1 MPSNIGRTLAMGLGI
16 DVDARYRNEPKE
28 AVQSAAASFRSVEQ
42 YEEEEPTVAEYLR
55 SCRPTLHGVLGYI
68 KSLFPF
74 WSWIFHYN
82 ATWLLGD
89 VIAGVTVGFVVIP
102 QGMAY
107 ALLAQLTPEY
117 GLYTSFV
124 GFLLYWAFATS
135 KDITIG
141 TVAVMSQL
149 VGNIVLRVQDSH
161 PQYGGPQIAQALA
174 VISGAVLL
182 FIGLVRLGW
191 IVEFIPLV
199 AITSFMTGAA
209 VSIAAG
215 QIPALLGLQG
225 VNTRNATY
233 QVIIDL
239 LKALPTARLDAAM
252 GLTALF
258 LLYAIR
264 SFCNFMSNRQPHR
277 KKFWFFMSTL
287 RMAFVILLYV
297 LISWLVN
304 RHVNWDAKKAKFKV
318 LGKVPSGFQ
327 HVGAPKIDTELLS
340 AVAPDLPVTIIVL
353 IIEHIAISKSFGRV
367 NNYVINPSQELVAVG
382 FTNLFGPFLGAYPA
396 TGSFSRTAIKSK
408 AGVRTPLAGIFTAV
422 IVLLALYA
430 LTAVFFYIP
439 MATLAGLI
447 IHAVGDLITPPKV
460 VYQFWEVSPL
470 EVFIFFGGVFLTIF
484 TNIENGIYLT
494 MCASAALLLVR
505 LAKAKGHFLGR
516 VKVYRVNKDTAGKGV
531 PFNDNGEAIDV
542 PSREAYIPLKKDDGS
557 NPNIDVQ
564 TPYPGVFVYRF
575 GEGFNYT
582 NQAHYMDG
590 LVEFVQKHARRTILD
605 RYEKLG
611 VSLTVESPNYMNLL
625 ADFHPQDRPWNDPG
639 PRRGAKIDLDD
650 NRPILRAVIL
660 DCSAVNNID
669 VTSIQGLI
677 DVRNQLD
684 HYAEP
689 EIVEWHFANVNNRWT
704 RRALAAAGFGFPSV
718 KDEGNLNRWKPI
730 YSFAPVDSG
739 SGHEPHVTAQRSRDE
754 EEDVISPS
762 KGNDG
767 AARLAGRGD
776 GKLAALQG
784 MNRPFFH
791 IDVAAAVESAILNAE
806 SKTEPSPA
814 SSVIKSG

>member
-1 MPSNIGRTLAMGLGI
+1 MPNAGRVLAKGLGI
-16 DVDARYRNEPKE
+16 DVDARYRNEPRK
-28 AVQSAAASFRSVEQ
+28 AVQSAAASFNDVEQ
-42 YEEEEPTVAEYLR
+42 YEEREPTVAEFIEAH
-55 SCRPTLHGVLGYI
+55 RPTIPGTLTYI

-74 WSWIFHYN
+74 WQWIFHYN

-89 VIAGVTVGFVVIP
+89 IIAGVTVGFVVIP

-107 ALLAQLTPEY
+107 AILAQLSPEY

-149 VGNIVLRVQDSH
+149 VGNIVLRVQDTH
-161 PQYGGPQIAQALA
+161 PQYEAPQIAQALA
-174 VISGAVLL
+174 IISGAVLL
-182 FIGLVRLGW
+182 GIGLVRLGW

-209 VSIAAG
+209 ISIAAG
-215 QIPALLGLQG
+215 QVPALLGITG
-225 VNTRNATY
+225 VNTRGATY
-233 QVIIDL
+233 MVIIDT
-239 LKALPTARLDAAM
+239 LKALPRAKLDAAM

-264 SFCNFMSNRQPHR
+264 FVCNTMSDRQPHR

-304 RHVNWDAKKAKFKV
+304 RNVNWDAKKAKFKI

-327 HVGAPKIDTELLS
+327 HAGAPKIDTELLS

-353 IIEHIAISKSFGRV
+353 IIEHIAISKSFGRI

-430 LTAVFFYIP
+430 LTSVFFYIP
-439 MATLAGLI
+439 MASLAGLI

-470 EVFIFFGGVFLTIF
+470 EVFIFFGGVILTIF
-484 TNIENGIYLT
+484 TDIEKGIYLT

-505 LAKAKGHFLGR
+505 LAKAKGRFLGR
-516 VKVYRVNKDTAGKGV
+516 VRVYRATKDTAGKGV
-531 PFNDNGEAIDV
+531 PFNDRGEAIDL
-542 PSREAYIPLKKDDGS
+542 PSREAYVPLLKDDAS
-557 NPNIDVQ
+557 NPIVDVE
-564 TPYPGVFVYRF
+564 TPFPGVFVYRF

-582 NQAHYMDG
+582 NAAHYMDG
-590 LVEFVQKHARRTILD
+590 LTEFVMTHSRRTILD

-611 VSLTVESPNYMNLL
+611 
-625 ADFHPQDRPWNDPG
+625 DRPWNDPG
-639 PRRGAKIDLDD
+639 PRRGAKIDMEDT
-650 NRPILRAVIL
+650 RPILRAIVL
-660 DCSAVNNID
+660 DCSAVNNMD
-669 VTSIQGLI
+669 VTSVQSLV

-689 EIVEWHFANVNNRWT
+689 EVVEWHFANVNNRWT
-704 RRALAAAGFGFPSV
+704 RRALAAAGFGYPSV
-718 KDEGNLNRWKPI
+718 KDETLNRWKPI
-730 YSFAPVDSG
+730 FSFAPVDAASNQAPRIT
-739 SGHEPHVTAQRSRDE
+739 SQRSRDE
-754 EEDVISPS
+754 EDTIAPS
-762 KGNDG
+762 SKNVNDG
-767 AARLAGRGD
+767 VAPVAGRGD

-791 IDVAAAVESAILNAE
+791 IDVAAAVESAVSNAE
-806 SKTEPSPA
+806 QKSEVSPA
-814 SSVIKSG
+814 NSVLKSG

>member
-1 MPSNIGRTLAMGLGI
+1 MPSNVGRTLAKGLGI
-16 DVDARYRNEPKE
+16 DVDARYRNEPTE
-28 AVQSAAASFRSVEQ
+28 VVQSAAASFRSVEQ
-42 YEEEEPTVAEYLR
+42 YEEREPTIAEFLHAH
-55 SCRPTLHGVLGYI
+55 RPT
-68 KSLFPF
+68 
-74 WSWIFHYN
+74 
-82 ATWLLGD
+82 
-89 VIAGVTVGFVVIP
+89 
-102 QGMAY
+102 GMAY

-124 GFLLYWAFATS
+124 GFILYWAFATS

-225 VNTRNATY
+225 VNTRNPTY
-233 QVIIDL
+233 EVIIDL
-239 LKALPTARLDAAM
+239 LKALPTARIDAAM
-252 GLTALF
+252 GLSALF

-264 SFCNFMSNRQPHR
+264 SFCSVMSNRQPHR

-304 RHVNWDAKKAKFKV
+304 RHVNWNAKKAKFKI

-327 HVGAPKIDTELLS
+327 HTGAPNIDTELLS
-340 AVAPDLPVTIIVL
+340 AIAPDLPVTIIVL

-430 LTAVFFYIP
+430 LTSVFFYIP

-470 EVFIFFGGVFLTIF
+470 EVFIFFAGVLLTIF

-516 VKVYRVNKDTAGKGV
+516 VRVYRATKDTTGKG
-531 PFNDNGEAIDV
+531 GEAIEI
-542 PSREAYIPLKKDDGS
+542 PSREAYVPLAKDDGT

-564 TPYPGVFVYRF
+564 SPYPGVFVYRF

-582 NQAHYMDG
+582 NQAHYMDS
-590 LVEFVQKHARRTILD
+590 LVAYVQKHARRTILD

-611 VSLTVESPNYMNLL
+611 
-625 ADFHPQDRPWNDPG
+625 DRPWNDPG
-639 PRRGAKIDLDD
+639 PRRGAKIDMDD
-650 NRPILRAVIL
+650 NRPIVRAIIL

-689 EIVEWHFANVNNRWT
+689 QVVEWHFANVNNRWT
-704 RRALAAAGFGFPSV
+704 RRALAAAGFGFPSP
-718 KDEGNLNRWKPI
+718 KDENNLGRWKPI

-739 SGHEPHVTAQRSRDE
+739 SGHEPHVAAPRSRDE

-762 KGNDG
+762 KGNNTDG
-767 AARLAGRGD
+767 AAQVVGRGD
-776 GKLAALQG
+776 GKLAAVQG

-791 IDVAAAVESAILNAE
+791 IDIAAAVESAILNAE
-806 SKTEPSPA
+806 SKSEGQTSPA
-814 SSVIKSG
+814 NSVIKSG

>member
-1 MPSNIGRTLAMGLGI
+1 MPNAGRVLAKGLGI
-16 DVDARYRNEPKE
+16 DVDARYRNEPRE
-28 AVQSAAASFRSVEQ
+28 AVQSAASSLDSADYY
-42 YEEEEPTVAEYLR
+42 YEDEPTVKEFLLAHSPTGAGTLR
-55 SCRPTLHGVLGYI
+55 YI

-89 VIAGVTVGFVVIP
+89 IIAGVTVGFVVIP

-107 ALLAQLTPEY
+107 ALLAQLSPEY

-149 VGNIVLRVQDSH
+149 VGNIVLRVQDTH
-161 PQYGGPQIAQALA
+161 PQYEAPQIAQALA

-182 FIGLVRLGW
+182 GIGLVRLGW

-209 VSIAAG
+209 ISIAAG
-215 QIPALLGLQG
+215 QVPALLGITG
-225 VNTRNATY
+225 VNTRGATY
-233 QVIIDL
+233 LVIIDT
-239 LKALPTARLDAAM
+239 LKALPRAKLDAAM

-264 SFCNFMSNRQPHR
+264 SFCNFMSERQPAR

-297 LISWLVN
+297 LVSWLVN
-304 RHVNWDAKKAKFKV
+304 RNVNWDAKKARFRI

-327 HVGAPKIDTELLS
+327 HAGVPKIDTGLLS

-353 IIEHIAISKSFGRV
+353 IIEHIAISKSFGRI

-430 LTAVFFYIP
+430 LTSVFFYIP
-439 MATLAGLI
+439 MASLAGLI

-460 VYQFWEVSPL
+460 VYQFWEVSPI
-470 EVFIFFGGVFLTIF
+470 EVFIFFGGVILTIF
-484 TNIENGIYLT
+484 TDIEKGIYLT

-516 VKVYRVNKDTAGKGV
+516 VKVYRHSKDTIGRRA
-531 PFNDNGEAIDV
+531 PFNDQGEAVDG
-542 PSREAYIPLKKDDGS
+542 PSREAYVPLKKDDAT
-557 NPNIDVQ
+557 NPVVDVQ
-564 TPYPGVFVYRF
+564 SPYPGVFVYRF

-590 LVEFVQKHARRTILD
+590 LVEYVMKHSRRTILD

-611 VSLTVESPNYMNLL
+611 
-625 ADFHPQDRPWNDPG
+625 DRPWNDPG
-639 PRRGAKIDLDD
+639 PRRGAKIDLEDT
-650 NRPILRAVIL
+650 RPILRAVIL

-669 VTSIQGLI
+669 VTSIQGLV
-677 DVRNQLD
+677 DVRGQLD

-689 EIVEWHFANVNNRWT
+689 EAVEWHFAHVNNRWT
-704 RRALAAAGFGFPSV
+704 RRALAVAGFGFPSV
-718 KDEGNLNRWKPI
+718 KDEHLGRWKPV
-730 YSFAPVDSG
+730 YSFAPVDAASG
-739 SGHEPHVTAQRSRDE
+739 NQGPHIASQRSRDE
-754 EEDVISPS
+754 EDAISPS
-762 KGNDG
+762 KGVDEG
-767 AARLAGRGD
+767 AARRGD

-784 MNRPFFH
+784 LNRPFFH
-791 IDVAAAVESAILNAE
+791 IDVAAAVESAVANAE
-806 SKTEPSPA
+806 TKDEVSPTN
-814 SSVIKSG
+814 SILKSG